1 MDTGITIMEVMVT
14 SRLMEVM
21 VMVIN
26 KPMEDMVTNLPT
38 DTDTKVMEVT
48 AKNNRT
54 VDMDNNNLMVN
65 KTVTTTNLTEH
76 SSDSNFISVI
86 T

>member
-1 MDTGITIMEVMVT
+1 MGTEITIMEVMVT